1 MSTSL
6 ILLPS
11 LFRFKIN
18 INDIEENDVRDKEKR
33 TNMAWCI
40 DLIFSFSAL
49 VLIANKK
56 KLTIL
61 RYFDLKN
68 CMMSK
73 TKYIRENKS
82 INSAMYLMYKDQ
94 RS

>member
-33 TNMAWCI
+33 TNMA
-40 DLIFSFSAL
+40 
-49 VLIANKK
+49 
-56 KLTIL
+56 
-61 RYFDLKN
+61 
-68 CMMSK
+68 
-73 TKYIRENKS
+73 
-82 INSAMYLMYKDQ
+82 
-94 RS
+94 